1 MRERAEALSSAFP
14 ALLIE
19 ADRVAQTVAHGLHGR
34 RRAGI
39 GETFWQYRRYREGDP
54 ASAIDWRRSARS
66 ENTFIRENEW
76 EAANTVWL
84 WCDLT
89 HSMDFSSH
97 LCDITKRDRA
107 IIITLA
113 LANLLLRAG
122 ERVGLL
128 GAELAP
134 SVHRYA
140 VRPMARWMTD
150 TGIAKAEN
158 GLPPETKLQRF
169 STCVLIGDF
178 LQPIDHI
185 AERLGEIAGDDIMGH
200 IVQVLDPAEETLPYQ
215 GRKEFVEMNGPLKLT
230 IGRVEEL
237 REAYQ
242 QKISD
247 HRADLSALARRLGW
261 SFTVHHTD
269 ASPHQA
275 LLGLYGHMSGDFATG
290 RANWGA

>member
-1 MRERAEALSSAFP
+1 M
-14 ALLIE
+14 
-19 ADRVAQTVAHGLHGR
+19 AHGLHGR

-54 ASAIDWRRSARS
+54 ASTIDWRRSARS
-66 ENTFIRENEW
+66 ENTYIRENEW
-76 EAANTVWL
+76 DAANTVWL

-89 HSMDFSSH
+89 TSMDFHSH
-97 LCDITKRDRA
+97 LVEISKRDRA
-107 IIITLA
+107 IVLTLA
-113 LANLLLRAG
+113 LANLLLRGG

-128 GAELAP
+128 GAEMAP

-140 VRPMARWMTD
+140 IRPMARWMTD
-150 TGIAKAEN
+150 TGVAQADE
-158 GLPPETKLQRF
+158 GLPPETRLRRF

-185 AERLGEIAGDDIMGH
+185 AHRLGEIAGEDVKGH
-200 IVQVLDPAEETLPYQ
+200 IVQVLDPAEETLPYH

-237 REAYQ
+237 RGAYQ
-242 QKISD
+242 EKIEP
-247 HRADLSALARRLGW
+247 HRAGLSALARRLGW

-269 ASPHQA
+269 TPPQRV
-275 LLGLYGHMSGDFATG
+275 LLSLYGHLSGDFATG